1 MPPRFSR
8 SAMIFSILLVALVG
22 LLTAGVASANPAIAQ
37 LLAVPDP
44 APALLLGAGL
54 AGLAFQGRPEYHRR

>member
-1 MPPRFSR
+1 MNRTFPRYTVAAALS
-8 SAMIFSILLVALVG
+8 LVVVAG
-22 LLTAGVASANPAIAQ
+22 LFAAGVASANPVVAQ
-37 LLAVPDP
+37 LLVVPDP